1 MIYQMR
7 KENRMIYSYIR
18 QLHGLSSL
26 SEQQRDILSFSL
38 ANHIEIDKEVVEYSN
53 RPLKIEERKEF
64 EDFLQSLS
72 KRDSMIV
79 SSLPVLSQRAEELI
93 KLINCSLSKEI
104 TLYVVNPKREINAT
118 TNILD
123 VLPLLNDLREE
134 EAAKSSKIGRPKG
147 SRSSS
152 KFDEYKSR
160 IIELLKEGM
169 SVSAI
174 ARELKVSRSSLKD
187 YIESRNIRELVAG
200 SWLEVV
206 PDKTEHNEDSVLI
219 CPFEKDKIK

>member
-1 MIYQMR
+1 MV
-7 KENRMIYSYIR
+7 YSYIR

-64 EDFLQSLS
+64 EDFLHSLL
-72 KRDSMIV
+72 KGDSIV
-79 SSLPVLSQRAEELI
+79 VSALPVLSQRAEELI
-93 KLINCSLSKEI
+93 KLINCSLSKEV
-104 TLYVVNPKREINAT
+104 TLYIVTPKRVINAMT
-118 TNILD
+118 KIVD

-152 KFDEYKSR
+152 KFDAYKSR

-206 PDKTEHNEDSVLI
+206 PNKIENKEDSVLI
-219 CPFEKDKIK
+219 CPFEKDKIKR